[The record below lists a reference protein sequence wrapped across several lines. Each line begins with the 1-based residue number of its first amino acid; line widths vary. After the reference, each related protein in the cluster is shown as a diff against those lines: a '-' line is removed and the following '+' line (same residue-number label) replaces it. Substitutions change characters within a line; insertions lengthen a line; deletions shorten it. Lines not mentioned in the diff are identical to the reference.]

1 MRIKLEELEITEL
14 VDGIIA
20 CDRKAVARAITLV
33 ESKKAS
39 DVSLSE
45 KLLEGIQSADGSS
58 LRIGISGSPG
68 VGKST
73 FIESIGQLMLDDGN
87 KLAVLAIDPSSSIS
101 GGSILGD
108 KTRME
113 SLSRNEK
120 VFIRPSP
127 SGESLGGVNRSTR
140 ESIAIIEAAGFNIT
154 IVETVGVGQSQ
165 TEVFDMIDI
174 FIVLLSPGAGDQLQ
188 GIKRGIIEVAD
199 ILVVNKS
206 DGDLKSSSRNTVLD
220 YKNALKLLKPRTK
233 EWSVPVIAC
242 SSLENIGLDECW
254 ESIQNFQKFISA
266 SGLLQHNRN
275 KQQKKWLLEETK
287 QELLD
292 ALEKNEDIQDKLR
305 NTQANIAEDNRP
317 IKTKAKDIVES
328 FLDKMGKKK

>member
-1 MRIKLEELEITEL
+1 LEELEITEL
-14 VDGIIA
+14 VNGIIA

-45 KLLEGIQSADGSS
+45 KLLEGIQSTDGSS

-87 KLAVLAIDPSSSIS
+87 KLAILAIDPSSSIS

-113 SLSRNEK
+113 SLSRNQK

-233 EWSVPVIAC
+233 DWSVPVIAC
-242 SSLENIGLDECW
+242 SSLEKIGLDECW
-254 ESIQNFQKFISA
+254 ESIQSFQKFISA

-275 KQQKKWLLEETK
+275 KQQEKWLLEETK

-292 ALEKNEDIQDKLR
+292 TLEKNEDIQDQLR
-305 NTQANIAEDNRP
+305 YTQANIAEDKRP
-317 IKTKAKDIVES
+317 IKTKAKGIVAS
-328 FLDKMGKKK
+328 FLDKIGKKK

>member
-1 MRIKLEELEITEL
+1 MEELEIAEL
-14 VDGIIA
+14 VNGIIA

-45 KLLEGIQSADGSS
+45 KLLEGIQSTDGSS

-73 FIESIGQLMLDDGN
+73 FIESIGQLMLEDGN

-127 SGESLGGVNRSTR
+127 SGQSLGGVNRSTR

-233 EWSVPVIAC
+233 DWSVPVIAC
-242 SSLENIGLDECW
+242 SSLEKIGLDECW
-254 ESIQNFQKFISA
+254 ESIQSFQKFISD

-275 KQQKKWLLEETK
+275 KQQEKWLLEETK

-292 ALEKNEDIQDKLR
+292 TLEKNEDIQDQLR
-305 NTQANIAEDNRP
+305 YTQANIAEDKRP
-317 IKTKAKDIVES
+317 IKTKAKGIVAS
-328 FLDKMGKKK
+328 FLDKIGKKK